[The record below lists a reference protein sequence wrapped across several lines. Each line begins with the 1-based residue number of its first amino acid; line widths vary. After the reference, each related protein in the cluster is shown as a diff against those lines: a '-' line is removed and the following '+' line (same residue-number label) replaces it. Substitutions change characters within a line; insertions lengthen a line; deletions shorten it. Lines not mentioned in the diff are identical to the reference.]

1 MNKVP
6 VGSPTSW
13 EWADCPGGAII
24 EPTSSSTE
32 PKNWQGEGPLEVCTI
47 GADGKSYKVQSL
59 VLGTAELSG
68 SLITITMEMKVDG
81 IVDIVYNQSFNRSP
95 GHYPP
100 GIWVING
107 TLGIHEAL
115 VIKLKSSSSSD
126 NGKAISYDYSLEAA

>member
-1 MNKVP
+1 MKKVP

-13 EWADCPGGAII
+13 EWADCPGII
-24 EPTSSSTE
+24 EPTSDSTE
-32 PKNWQGEGPLEVCTI
+32 PKNWQSGGPLEVCTI
-47 GADGKSYKVQSL
+47 GADDKSYKVQSL

-68 SLITITMEMKVDG
+68 SLITITMEMKVAG
-81 IVDIVYNQSFNRSP
+81 IVDTVYDQSFNRAP

-115 VIKLKSSSSSD
+115 LVKLKSNDPAD
-126 NGKAISYDYSLEAA
+126 NGKAISYDYSLEGA